1 MSFSKQRIEVGN
13 TYKDLIKSGIN
24 IDRDS
29 FINWVMQLYDC
40 SYADAKDG
48 LDDGINLLFMEQQA
62 NETPNQDKVL
72 DDMVQG
78 LEENS
83 KLSSEE
89 RNIVE
94 VFSDGK
100 EI

>member
-1 MSFSKQRIEVGN
+1 MSNYSKQRIEVGN
-13 TYKDLIKSGIN
+13 TYRDLIKSGIN

-48 LDDGINLLFMEQQA
+48 LDDGISLLFMEKQA
-62 NETPNQDKVL
+62 NETPNQDNVL
-72 DDMVQG
+72 DDMIQG

-83 KLSSEE
+83 KLSDEE
-89 RNIVE
+89 QQV
-94 VFSDGK
+94 K
-100 EI
+100 EMFKDE